1 MCLERSHSSQSRW
14 PAEKR
19 SQTYRRCDEAGWL
32 SSEKGSGGKKKNPK
46 KRLEEFAKDGFS
58 PQMKKFNNMSRW
70 ASKCPFSR
78 RGCLTPGVARNAAKT
93 SPSPRR
99 ALCAVRATLPK
110 RSDGRRDVK
119 AERGEKMGKE
129 EEYETSASCQDSGEG
144 TFGENIHV
152 VPLKRCSDVNNMNR
166 CFAWKDDFER
176 AAGHI

>member
-32 SSEKGSGGKKKNPK
+32 SSEKGSGGEEKQK
-46 KRLEEFAKDGFS
+46 KRLEEFAKDGFP

-78 RGCLTPGVARNAAKT
+78 RGCLTPGVVRNAAKT
-93 SPSPRR
+93 SPSPR
-99 ALCAVRATLPK
+99 CAPCAPHCQ

-119 AERGEKMGKE
+119 AERGKRWERRRNMKRACPAKTQTRVRSVKTFMRSHWSAAATSTKWTDVLPEK
-129 EEYETSASCQDSGEG
+129 Y
-144 TFGENIHV
+144 
-152 VPLKRCSDVNNMNR
+152 DV
-166 CFAWKDDFER
+166 EQE
-176 AAGHI
+176 AGHI